1 MASPPLRSI
10 VCGVNYSPAADRALD
25 AALYLTR
32 LCLGRLA
39 LVHAV
44 DRAAERQEA
53 MARLRALAD
62 AHAPAPPMDLVVE
75 VGEAA
80 HALVRAARDRQADL
94 LVMGRSHA
102 TDSLVT
108 VDVEEAVLTMAPCP
122 VLQVSALDDPVA
134 VARPFAPS
142 TVVEI
147 RCTVCG
153 QPRGATICESCR
165 LRITS
170 EHLRHKLDQEHV
182 PGRGLNL
189 EDRMPSLAQPPT
201 RRSS

>member
-10 VCGVNYSPAADRALD
+10 VCGVSYSPASDRALE

-32 LCLGRLA
+32 ICLARLA

-44 DRAAERQEA
+44 DRAASRAEA
-53 MARLRALAD
+53 MARLRALAN
-62 AHAPAPPMDLVVE
+62 ARAPAPPMDLVVE

-80 HALVRAARDRQADL
+80 HALVRIARDRSADL
-94 LVMGRSHA
+94 LVMGRNDTS
-102 TDSLVT
+102 DSLVT
-108 VDVEEAVLTMAPCP
+108 MDTEEAVLAMAPCP
-122 VLQVSALDDPVA
+122 VLQVSAFDDPLA
-134 VARPFAPS
+134 AARPFAPS

-170 EHLRHKLDQEHV
+170 EHMQHKLDQEHL
-182 PGRGLNL
+182 PGRGLHL
-189 EDRMPSLAQPPT
+189 EDRRPSSGN
-201 RRSS
+201 RRP